1 MDTTDNIRRL
11 ADRHEATAANNL
23 KTAQEALTR
32 IRETL
37 ARIDATGDL
46 TASHADAAEMRE
58 AAWKLQW
65 CIRHAIYAYRDLELA
80 EIAEADQRRHDNS

>member
-1 MDTTDNIRRL
+1 MHTTDNIRRL

-23 KTAQEALTR
+23 KTAEEALTR

-46 TASHADAAEMRE
+46 TASHADAAEMQE
-58 AAWKLQW
+58 AAEKLQW
-65 CIRHAIYAYRDLELA
+65 CIRRAIYAYRDLELA
-80 EIAEADQRRHDNS
+80 EADLRRHDNS

>member
-46 TASHADAAEMRE
+46 TASHADAAEMQE

-80 EIAEADQRRHDNS
+80 EADLRRHDNS

>member
-1 MDTTDNIRRL
+1 MDTTDSIRRL

-23 KTAQEALTR
+23 KTAQEALTAL
-32 IRETL
+32 REAL
-37 ARIDATGDL
+37 ARIDATSDL

-80 EIAEADQRRHDNS
+80 EADLRRHDNS